1 MLMALLPLAGFALT
15 LDGSK
20 FTAPNIDYGTT
31 SLPAVS
37 VEGDVYATPTDYTV
51 VTDKFY
57 TSNEGAGETPVASL
71 KTTANGQYFIKV
83 LGAGS
88 YDGQVIYVDF
98 WIKGVPVTIDFDAVA
113 KTFGEK
119 DEAIP
124 ITYALTKKGAAWN
137 PSAAELKDLG
147 LTVSRAA
154 GENVKTGGY
163 AYSFEWTNKNYTVTR
178 VALDADVYTINPK
191 NISASA
197 KITAWQG
204 NVVYTGNPITGAYT
218 VKDGTT
224 TLEAGKDYTVSTQTN
239 VIAEYKP
246 TITFKGN
253 YAGSIDVA
261 DGKGF
266 KISPAPIVVGL
277 EDIEVVYDGTDKK
290 DQKATALGKLTYAG
304 FVGADLAG
312 AAALKTAYTT
322 AISGATTT
330 IAVATEAI
338 DAKDYD
344 LVITTNAVAG
354 GNYYFAEFVPGKLTI
369 KQAPLAIKA
378 DNATKSIGE
387 VDPAFKLIDY
397 APLTI
402 TGVTFTR
409 ESGETA
415 GEYKITPVIDAIVV
429 KKADKNVTANYK
441 ITVDENKGK
450 LTIGKT
456 KIYVSIKDAKK
467 FYGADDP
474 VFEYTV
480 TGLKGED
487 KLAAFTITREAG
499 EHVGAYSLTATVANP
514 KPEKYS
520 EVIVANGIFTIKK
533 AQLELTFTAAQSVKL
548 NPTAAEKT
556 AALKKSLIKVAGINN
571 NSDKADDLYK
581 LSYDD
586 GVNFT
591 SNNTDDDGVVIT
603 LDNTKK
609 LLTENAT
616 NYVVTDLYEIITAKD
631 AEGNVTATG
640 VTTNCKLIV
649 GAGTTEDLAFTT
661 AATDADYN
669 LIKAHAGETQNVTV
683 KLNNRVTREIPTG
696 TAHPWK
702 KETWNTMVLPF
713 EVTVAEL
720 STQLGYAIVNLVDP
734 SKTTEGNVQF
744 KLEMQKIPANTPF
757 CVKTSSDIVNGKVLT
772 FANKLIVDGGENPS
786 VDAGMGY
793 KFVGAYKNK
802 TINKTTPTYNF
813 LRGDND
819 KWAHIGATSANSW
832 TVVPFDAYVELTEA
846 AAARGVTFTFEEID
860 GTATV
865 IKAVDAEVTEIAESA
880 KSAAEGWYTIN
891 GIKLNA
897 KPTQKG
903 IYIYNGKKV
912 AIQ

>member
-1 MLMALLPLAGFALT
+1 MLLALLPLAGFALT

-119 DEAIP
+119 DEAHP

-277 EDIEVVYDGTDKK
+277 EDIEVVYDGTDKA

-571 NSDKADDLYK
+571 SDKADDLYK
-581 LSYDD
+581 LSYKD
-586 GVNFT
+586 GVEFDANKT
-591 SNNTDDDGVVIT
+591 YDDGVVIT

-616 NYVVTDLYEIITAKD
+616 DYVVTDLYEI
-631 AEGNVTATG
+631 VTNKATDPWT
-640 VTTNCKLIV
+640 VATTTNCKLIV
-649 GAGTTEDLAFTT
+649 GDGTADPIAFTT

-669 LIKAHAGETQNVTV
+669 LIKAHAGEVQNVTV
-683 KLNNRVTREIPTG
+683 TLNRRNAREVPAG

-702 KETWNTMVLPF
+702 KEIWNTMVLPF

-720 STQLGYAIVNLVDP
+720 STQLGYAVVNVVNP
-734 SKTTEGNVQF
+734 EKTTEGNVAF

-757 CVKTSSDIVNGKVLT
+757 CVKTSGDIANATVLT
-772 FANKLIVDGGENPS
+772 FAKKLIVDGGEYPS
-786 VDAGMGY
+786 VDAGQGY
-793 KFVGAYKNK
+793 KFFGAYKDK
-802 TINKTTPTYNF
+802 TIDKNAPTLYF
-813 LRGDND
+813 MRGDID
-819 KWAHIGATSANSW
+819 KWAHIGATSGNSW
-832 TVVPFDAYVELTEA
+832 TVVPFDAYIDLSA
-846 AAARGVTFTFEEID
+846 AAAPEMVTFTFEEID
-860 GTATV
+860 GSVTA
-865 IKAVDAEVTEIAESA
+865 IKAVEAGVDDNNGSVKNT
-880 KSAAEGWYTIN
+880 GWYSID
-891 GIKLNA
+891 GMKLDA
-897 KPTQKG
+897 APTKKG
-903 IYIYNGKKV
+903 IYIKNGKKFV
-912 AIQ
+912 VK